1 MSLRKFVFLLCI
13 AGFVIYALVGV
24 YFLTLVPQ
32 EFSRIAPPVAK
43 PLNERFDALVVFT
56 GGTKRID
63 TVREMVNKGF
73 SGRVLI
79 SGVHPSVKRAWVLRN
94 LSPENRPHVEL
105 DYRAQTTRDNVRMTL
120 DWVKKNDIKR
130 LGLITSHYHVPRSL
144 KMFEQAGVDIKIEAF
159 PVFPDKMP
167 LSYMLHEFHKYIGTW
182 LRII

>member
-1 MSLRKFVFLLCI
+1 MSLHKLGFLFCI
-13 AGFVIYALVGV
+13 VGFVIYACLGV

-32 EFSRIAPPVAK
+32 QLSRAAPPVAT

-63 TVREMVNKGF
+63 TVRDMVNKGF

-120 DWVKKNDIKR
+120 DWVKKNGIKR

-144 KMFEQAGVDIKIEAF
+144 KMFEQAGGDITVEAL

-167 LSYMLHEFHKYIGTW
+167 ATYMLQEFHKYIGAW